1 MSPIKLINCLFCF
14 VLSILPW
21 STCWSSQPIEEGKCL
36 HALAGSRDYAFSS
49 PLTREDLENFWKP
62 GARSKLIK
70 EIDGFARDLPSDGIL
85 ARGMRV
91 TRRDIERIR
100 LAGMKPSDS
109 ITHKL
114 FFDHNPKVAILHAFM
129 GSRRADFSYP
139 GPQEDYFAAVL
150 NSPNTL
156 KKEKILLGL

>member
-1 MSPIKLINCLFCF
+1 M
-14 VLSILPW
+14 
-21 STCWSSQPIEEGKCL
+21 
-36 HALAGSRDYAFSS
+36 
-49 PLTREDLENFWKP
+49 
-62 GARSKLIK
+62 IK

-139 GPQEDYFAAVL
+139 GPQEDYFAAVFEL
-150 NSPNTL
+150 TKHSEERENIAWSVTIHEDIPAENLGRIWVFHRTDSRFY
-156 KKEKILLGL
+156 LLP

>member
-1 MSPIKLINCLFCF
+1 M
-14 VLSILPW
+14 
-21 STCWSSQPIEEGKCL
+21 
-36 HALAGSRDYAFSS
+36 
-49 PLTREDLENFWKP
+49 
-62 GARSKLIK
+62 IK

-129 GSRRADFSYP
+129 GSRRADFTYP
-139 GPQEDYFAAVL
+139 GPQEDYFAAVFEL
-150 NSPNTL
+150 TKHSEERENTAWSVTIHEDIPAQNL
-156 KKEKILLGL
+156 GRIWVFHRTDSRFYLLP